1 MVIEKPSF
9 TKRPDNRVEVLPNE
23 LAGKYINIHSM
34 RKRNSNTP
42 PSYPVYSIGNA
53 QPRSFHA
60 GRPIPRDAN
69 VPEGFER
76 SDSGM
81 IVPEHPRP
89 SGSVRY
95 EGQHPDDTKEEH
107 LVRMKRDNWNFAM
120 ACFSLVLL
128 SVNIVFGVLS
138 AFDYSI
144 GFPVGFIPLPLVIWA
159 FIKKSKY
166 ESKLRNMKRE
176 RETEEIMKQSIN
188 RIGTTTVRR

>member
-1 MVIEKPSF
+1 MAIEKPSF
-9 TKRPDNRVEVLPNE
+9 TRRPDPFIPEAENE
-23 LAGKYINIHSM
+23 IASRYINIHRIRRRESFGIFKHPPV
-34 RKRNSNTP
+34 KRP
-42 PSYPVYSIGNA
+42 LP
-53 QPRSFHA
+53 Q
-60 GRPIPRDAN
+60 DAN
-69 VPEGFER
+69 IPAGFER
-76 SDSGM
+76 SENGM
-81 IVPEHPRP
+81 IAPEPPRP
-89 SGSVRY
+89 PESRY
-95 EGQHPDDTKEEH
+95 EGQRDDDTQEEH

-159 FIKKSKY
+159 YFKKSKY